1 MFNFFQVFTYSFI
14 IFLISSSFS
23 SQAFDINLNKDS
35 ILVDRFKEWVNNHK
49 IQSINENHLARIFNN
64 WVSNDQYIKEINN
77 KNLSYTL
84 GHNAYS
90 GMNLDEFAEF
100 MGFKY
105 NEYFLNKN
113 LRGLKSNLE
122 SNLELINPNQTILES
137 LDWREYGMVNPIQNQ
152 ESCGSCYSFSATST
166 LESAVGIK
174 YGFLPKLSEQ
184 QIVSCSL
191 KYGNLK
197 CNGGYYNTA
206 WEYVKDNQGLCL
218 EKDYPYTSGK
228 GDGGKCLKSCV
239 PVSESKVKS
248 YVDVE
253 PGSDLTLIQALNVGP
268 VSIAIEAD
276 TRAFQLY
283 SGGIFN
289 GYEEC
294 NKNSNKNKDSLPNI
308 DHAVVVVGYGSQ
320 NGQDYYILRNS
331 WGTSWGDTNGFV
343 GSQSNAG
350 YMLIARGP
358 EYGPYGMC
366 GVLYDPMYPQV

>member
-1 MFNFFQVFTYSFI
+1 MFSVFQVFTYSFI
-14 IFLISSSFS
+14 IFLISSN
-23 SQAFDINLNKDS
+23 AFDINLNKDS
-35 ILVDRFKEWVNNHK
+35 ILVKRFKVWIEEHK
-49 IQSINENHLARIFNN
+49 IKSVNENHLAKIFNN
-64 WVSNDQYIKEINN
+64 WILNDQYISEINN
-77 KNLSYTL
+77 RNLTYTL

-90 GMNLDEFAEF
+90 GMNLEEFSEF
-100 MGFKY
+100 MGFRY

-113 LRGLKSNLE
+113 NLRGFKSDSNLI
-122 SNLELINPNQTILES
+122 SNITYPES
-137 LDWREYGMVNPIQNQ
+137 LDWRENGMVNPIQNQ

-206 WEYVKDNQGLCL
+206 WEYAKDNQGLCL
-218 EKDYPYTSGK
+218 EKDYPYTSGN
-228 GDGGKCLKSCV
+228 GDGGKCLNSCV
-239 PVSESKVKS
+239 PVSESQVKS
-248 YVDVE
+248 YVNVE
-253 PGSDLTLIQALNVGP
+253 PNSDIAMIQALNVGP

-294 NKNSNKNKDSLPNI
+294 NKNSGKNKDSLPNI
-308 DHAVVVVGYGSQ
+308 DHAVVLVGYGSQ

-331 WGTSWGDTNGFV
+331 WGTSWGDTKGLI

-358 EYGPYGMC
+358 KYGPYGMC
-366 GVLYDPMYPQV
+366 GVLYDPMYPVV